1 MVVSRQRAEVSDG
14 RMLEKQPCEPLA
26 GGRRV
31 VELALELET
40 AARDQVI
47 ADVMR
52 AVGVGPL
59 VPGAFRRGNGT
70 LRDVELVDTGTARQ
84 LFHRLP
90 VAVARRAIHVDVSA
104 GRIATKDSLDAADA
118 LDERRPVERRQRPH
132 RIDDVGDG

>member
-1 MVVSRQRAEVSDG
+1 MIARVRKQARLEHDGRQRERAEVSDG
-14 RMLEKQPCEPLA
+14 RMLEKQACEPLA

-59 VPGAFRRGNGT
+59 VPRALRRGNGT
-70 LRDVELVDTGTARQ
+70 LGDIELVGPGSARQ
-84 LFHRLP
+84 LFNRLP
-90 VAVARRAIHVDVSA
+90 VAV
-104 GRIATKDSLDAADA
+104 
-118 LDERRPVERRQRPH
+118 
-132 RIDDVGDG
+132 